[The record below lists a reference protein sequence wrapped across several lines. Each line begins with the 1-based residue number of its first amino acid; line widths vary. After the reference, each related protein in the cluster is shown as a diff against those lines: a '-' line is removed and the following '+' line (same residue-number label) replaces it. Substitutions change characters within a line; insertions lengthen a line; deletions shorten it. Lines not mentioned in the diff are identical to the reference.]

1 MDWHEKYISID
12 GEDLN
17 SKTVVHDHIH
27 LGSVIVVKD
36 GKAPPPPPLPQ
47 KVFSVLLDFGG
58 GWTIHYPVRQDLFHY
73 STVLEYC
80 SVSSNRMCDI
90 ANQRSALQLSA
101 PRVCEPHSIEGAVVR
116 ALLVR
121 CDPRGRRSVCARSSG
136 QKSFIS
142 PNLPGSC
149 ADADNRHPE
158 LSIRARTSVSINE

>member
-17 SKTVVHDHIH
+17 SKAVVHDHIH

-58 GWTIHYPVRQDLFHY
+58 GWTIHYPIRKDLFHY

-80 SVSSNRMCDI
+80 SVSSNRMCDV
-90 ANQRSALQLSA
+90 ANQRSSVQLLT
-101 PRVCEPHSIEGAVVR
+101 PRV
-116 ALLVR
+116 
-121 CDPRGRRSVCARSSG
+121 
-136 QKSFIS
+136 
-142 PNLPGSC
+142 
-149 ADADNRHPE
+149 
-158 LSIRARTSVSINE
+158 